1 MRLMM
6 ASMIPWAKFRKTYG
20 AEIITRELVERRLGE
35 LAGLIVGCDA
45 LVAWC
50 AGLIDHGF
58 RGEME
63 CIVAK
68 IFGSEA
74 QKHAAIE
81 YFMKTHGGRSFL
93 HGHMFGDNIHEY
105 LAPCIYEGEG
115 EMLGMGF
122 FKSLV
127 KQHGKTYFEPVGK
140 ALAAAGISRPNPL
153 NPAHMWALKDAALPY
168 IKWVVARRLMRVAAP
183 QLPEMPRQLAEHAE
197 FACERL
203 QRMAL
208 EISSTMSRFQLKL
221 ADRQCRMA
229 ELSLRCQDL
238 ITILATS
245 MYAGRHDDVVV
256 RDAADILCQNMRQ
269 KLLGRRPSNQYFRR
283 VTDLG
288 AGIADGQFKSIAGLE
303 PDQILMRYE
312 Q

>member
-1 MRLMM
+1 
-6 ASMIPWAKFRKTYG
+6 
-20 AEIITRELVERRLGE
+20 
-35 LAGLIVGCDA
+35 
-45 LVAWC
+45 
-50 AGLIDHGF
+50 
-58 RGEME
+58 
-63 CIVAK
+63 
-68 IFGSEA
+68 
-74 QKHAAIE
+74 
-81 YFMKTHGGRSFL
+81 
-93 HGHMFGDNIHEY
+93 
-105 LAPCIYEGEG
+105 
-115 EMLGMGF
+115 MLGMGF

-127 KQHGKTYFEPVGK
+127 KQHGKTYFEPIGK
-140 ALAAAGISRPNPL
+140 ALASAGISKPNPL

-168 IKWVVARRLMRVAAP
+168 AKWVVARRLMRIAAP
-183 QLPEMPRQLAEHAE
+183 QLPEMPKELAEHAE

-229 ELSLRCQDL
+229 ELSQRCQDL
-238 ITILATS
+238 ITMLATS
-245 MYAGRHDDVVV
+245 MYAGRHEDVMV
-256 RDAADILCQNMRQ
+256 RDAGDVLCQNLRQ

-288 AGIADGQFKSIAGLE
+288 AGIADGEFSSIAGLE

>member
-1 MRLMM
+1 MM
-6 ASMIPWAKFRKTYG
+6 ASMIPWAKFRRTYG
-20 AEIITRELVERRLGE
+20 APIATRELVERRLGE

-50 AGLIDHGF
+50 AGLIDRGY

-63 CIVAK
+63 CVVAK

-115 EMLGMGF
+115 EMLAMGF

-127 KQHGKTYFEPVGK
+127 KHHGKTYFEPIGK
-140 ALAAAGISRPNPL
+140 ALAAAGIKRPNPL
-153 NPAHMWALKDAALPY
+153 NPSHIWALKDVALPY
-168 IKWVVARRLMRVAAP
+168 MRWLVARRLTPLAAS
-183 QLPEMPRQLAEHAE
+183 QLPSMPKPLREHAE

-203 QRMAL
+203 PGMAL
-208 EISSTMSRFQLKL
+208 EISSTMSKFQLKL
-221 ADRQCRMA
+221 ADRQCRMV
-229 ELSLRCQDL
+229 ELSQRCQDL
-238 ITILATS
+238 IIMLTTS
-245 MYAGRHDDVVV
+245 LYGARQSDAVLQ
-256 RDAADILCQNMRQ
+256 DAAFVMCEMLRQ
-269 KLLGRRPSNQYFRR
+269 KLLGRRPSNHYFRR
-283 VTDLG
+283 VTELG
-288 AGIADGQFKSIAGLE
+288 AAVAEGRFKSVEGVK
-303 PDQILMRYE
+303 PDEILMRYE
-312 Q
+312 A